1 MSVPTFEEII
11 REAHRLLG
19 ETEEVLRRAWRG
31 EGPTETQ
38 IETLDDVR
46 GQIAV
51 TKIALA
57 RMARAATQDL
67 REFHD
72 APPDSLQRPIAP
84 IAPISPLAPI
94 AGAPD
99 TRETV
104 RPPAR
109 RARRRASR

>member
-51 TKIALA
+51 TKSALA
-57 RMARAATQDL
+57 RMARGATHDM
-67 REFHD
+67 RELLD

-84 IAPISPLAPI
+84 IAK
-94 AGAPD
+94 APD
-99 TRETV
+99 TRESAL
-104 RPPAR
+104 PPAR